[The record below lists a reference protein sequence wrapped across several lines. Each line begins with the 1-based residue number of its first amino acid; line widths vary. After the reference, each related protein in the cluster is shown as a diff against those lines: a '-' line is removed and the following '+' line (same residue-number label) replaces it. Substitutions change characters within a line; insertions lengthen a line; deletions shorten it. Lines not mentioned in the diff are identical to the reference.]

1 MRVAV
6 MHNLPAGGA
15 RRRLESQVQAM
26 DVDVVE
32 ICLAT
37 AEPITERPVVVSYEP
52 LAPPRRPAWRPPLRY
67 ADTARLIR
75 AWRIAGTAIARSGA
89 DVIYAN
95 PCQYLQ
101 APAGLL
107 FVSQPA
113 VYFCD
118 EPRRID
124 YEPDAKATLNPTTR
138 AMYAPLRRA
147 ERSLD
152 RSAVGRADLI
162 LTNSRYT
169 AAGVLG
175 AYGRD
180 AEPIPLG
187 VAPRF
192 HPVPVEGRTGHV
204 LSVGML
210 IPSKGHDLVIR
221 AAGRCTPARRVVVV
235 APRPDHAGRQR
246 LEAIA
251 RDEGVE
257 LQILVGISDEELRTL
272 YSGAFATAYMARA
285 EPLGL
290 ASLEAQACGSPVVVA
305 DEGGLP
311 ETIDPGVTG
320 FAVARRADALAAAL
334 GALAD
339 DGRRA
344 AMADAARRRGA
355 ELRWKRSADSVLDAL
370 RQVLGTS
377 PVTR

>member
-1 MRVAV
+1 
-6 MHNLPAGGA
+6 
-15 RRRLESQVQAM
+15 M
-26 DVDVVE
+26 DVEIVE
-32 ICLAT
+32 VCLGT
-37 AEPITERPVVVSYEP
+37 AQPVTSDPVVIPFEP
-52 LAPPRRPAWRPPLRY
+52 LAPRRHPGLRPPLRY
-67 ADTARLIR
+67 LDTARLVR
-75 AWRIAGTAIARSGA
+75 AWRAAASAVTRSRP
-89 DVIYAN
+89 DVVYAN

-107 FVSQPA
+107 FTSQPS

-138 AMYAPLRRA
+138 ALYAPLRRA
-147 ERSLD
+147 ERRLD
-152 RSAVGRADLI
+152 RVAVGRAGLI

-169 AAGVLG
+169 ASGVRH

-180 AEPIPLG
+180 AQAIPLG
-187 VAPRF
+187 VATRF
-192 HPVPVEGRTGHV
+192 HPVSVADAAGHV

-221 AAGRCTPARRVVVV
+221 AAGRSATRRPVVIVS
-235 APRPDHAGRQR
+235 PRPDDAGRR
-246 LEAIA
+246 WLEEVA
-251 RDEGVE
+251 REEGVE
-257 LQILVGISDEELRTL
+257 LRIRVGISDDELRAL

-290 ASLEAQACGSPVVVA
+290 ASMEAQACGSPVVVA

-311 ETIDPGVTG
+311 ETNEAGVTG
-320 FAVARRADALAAAL
+320 LAVPRRVDELAAAFDAL
-334 GALAD
+334 GD
-339 DGRRA
+339 ERRRD
-344 AMADAARRRGA
+344 AMAESARLRGA
-355 ELRWKRSADSVLDAL
+355 KLGWQRSADAVVAAL